1 MMYRMY
7 MLTYMSPAVDTVDV
21 AVIIPA
27 ACELPVEIS
36 HTYVVLICIH
46 QLIVNT
52 YVGILLI

>member
-36 HTYVVLICIH
+36 HIRMLYLYVY
-46 QLIVNT
+46 T
-52 YVGILLI
+52 SSLLIHMLESC